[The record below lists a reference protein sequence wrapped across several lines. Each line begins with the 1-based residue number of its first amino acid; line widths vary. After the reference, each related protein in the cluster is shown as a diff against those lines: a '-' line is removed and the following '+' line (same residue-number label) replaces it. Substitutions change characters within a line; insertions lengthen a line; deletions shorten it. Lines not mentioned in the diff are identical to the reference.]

1 MASRAAVA
9 PIQEVAAVK
18 SKAAGPVGGFALA
31 LALVLSP
38 ALAHSQEGSSTPPPD
53 AGGSELQVGPAT
65 VAPHWSKYKYPETI
79 PDGATYYLIK
89 RGDTL
94 WDLSGRFLSNPFL
107 WPQIWD
113 QNRYITDAHWIYPGD
128 PLIIPRV
135 GVVSDRAG
143 EAVEGAAGAEGG
155 AERIGDTGPG
165 EAGAGAGERRSL
177 LQPAITETALQCAH
191 YILSDPEDTSLHLIG
206 SEDGATK
213 LAFGDRDIVYL
224 SKGSNAGVKAGDV
237 YSLQHVSY
245 EVKHPDTGR
254 TIGRKIETTGWGRV
268 ILVQED
274 ASTMMIEQACVDIHA
289 GDYAKPFQK
298 AVVPMIVPRLPGD
311 RLTPPT
317 GKTDGSIIDIGDDS
331 MIAGQEQIVSL
342 NLGSANGLAPG
353 NVLSV
358 FRVMYPGV
366 PSPRNVLG
374 EVVVVAVRERTSTAR
389 VTYSRDAIMNGDRVE
404 LR

>member
-1 MASRAAVA
+1 M
-9 PIQEVAAVK
+9 K
-18 SKAAGPVGGFALA
+18 SKAAGMAGGLVVALALVVSPALA
-31 LALVLSP
+31 LA
-38 ALAHSQEGSSTPPPD
+38 QEGSSTPPPA
-53 AGGSELQVGPAT
+53 AGESELQVGPAT

-94 WDLSGRFLSNPFL
+94 WDLAGRFLSNPFL

-135 GVVSDRAG
+135 GVVSDQAGRAG
-143 EAVEGAAGAEGG
+143 AGAGVEGEAGAERVSD
-155 AERIGDTGPG
+155 EGPG
-165 EAGAGAGERRSL
+165 VGFGAGAGERRSL
-177 LQPAITETALQCAH
+177 LEPAITETALQCAP
-191 YILSDPEDTSLHLIG
+191 YILSDPEDSSLHLIG

-213 LAFGDRDIVYL
+213 IAFGDRDLVYL

-237 YSLQHVSY
+237 YSLHHVSY

-268 ILVQED
+268 ILVQEG
-274 ASTMMIEQACVDIHA
+274 ASTLMIEQACQDVHL

-298 AVVPMIVPRLPGD
+298 AVVPMIVPRTPAD

-317 GKTDGSIIDIGDDS
+317 GKTDGTVIDIADDS

-342 NLGSANGLAPG
+342 NLGSSNGVAPG
-353 NVLSV
+353 NVFTV
-358 FRVMYPGV
+358 YRVMYPTV

-374 EVVVVAVRERTSTAR
+374 EVVVVAVRDRTATAR
-389 VTYSRDAIMNGDRVE
+389 VSYSRDAIMNGDRVE

>member
-1 MASRAAVA
+1 
-9 PIQEVAAVK
+9 VK
-18 SKAAGPVGGFALA
+18 SKATGLMGLAALS
-31 LALVLSP
+31 LTLVVTPGLVLAQGAAP
-38 ALAHSQEGSSTPPPD
+38 AAAPASGD
-53 AGGSELQVGPAT
+53 SELQVGPAT
-65 VAPHWSKYKYPETI
+65 IAPHWSKYKYPETV
-79 PDGATYYLIK
+79 PEGATYYLIK

-94 WDLSGRFLSNPFL
+94 WDLSARFLANPFL

-143 EAVEGAAGAEGG
+143 QTGEGAGG
-155 AERIGDTGPG
+155 AERVGEEGG
-165 EAGAGAGERRSL
+165 AAGQEAGGAAGERRSL
-177 LQPAITETALQCAH
+177 LEPAIPEMAMQCSH
-191 YILSDPEDTSLHLIG
+191 YILDDPEDTSLSVVG
-206 SEDGATK
+206 SENGMTK
-213 LAFGDRDIVYL
+213 LAFGDRDILYL
-224 SKGSNAGVKAGDV
+224 GKGSNAGVKAGDV

-245 EVKHPDTGR
+245 EVKHPESGR

-274 ASTMMIEQACVDIHA
+274 SSTLMIEAACQDVHV

-298 AVVPMIVPRLPGD
+298 AVVPMIVPRPPGD

-317 GKTDGSIIDIGDDS
+317 GKSDGSVVDIGDDS
-331 MIAGQEQIVSL
+331 MIAGQEQLVSI
-342 NLGSANGLAPG
+342 NLGSANGVAPG

-358 FRVMYPGV
+358 YRIMYPGV
-366 PSPRNVLG
+366 PTPRNVLG
-374 EVVVVAVRERTSTAR
+374 ELVVVTVRERTSTAR
-389 VTYSRDAIMNGDRVE
+389 VSYSRDAIMSGDRVE

>member
-1 MASRAAVA
+1 
-9 PIQEVAAVK
+9 VK
-18 SKAAGPVGGFALA
+18 SNAAGPAGSLALA
-31 LALVLSP
+31 LAIVLSP
-38 ALAHSQEGSSTPPPD
+38 TLARAQEGSSTPAPAAPA
-53 AGGSELQVGPAT
+53 AGESELQVGPAT

-79 PDGATYYLIK
+79 PDGASYYLIK

-94 WDLSGRFLSNPFL
+94 WDLAGRFLNNPFL

-143 EAVEGAAGAEGG
+143 QAGTEGGAGREGG
-155 AERIGDTGPG
+155 AERVADAA
-165 EAGAGAGERRSL
+165 AGQEGVGGAERRTL
-177 LQPAITETALQCAH
+177 LEPAITETALQCSH
-191 YILSDPEDTSLHLIG
+191 YILSDPEDASLVVMG

-213 LAFGDRDIVYL
+213 LAFADRDILYL
-224 SKGSNAGVKAGDV
+224 NKGSNAGVKAGDV
-237 YSLQHVSY
+237 YSLHHVSY
-245 EVKHPDTGR
+245 FVKHPDSGR
-254 TIGRKIETTGWGRV
+254 NIGRKIETTGWGRV

-274 ASTMMIEQACVDIHA
+274 AATLMVEQACQDIHA
-289 GDYAKPFQK
+289 GDYAKPFVK
-298 AVVPMIVPRLPGD
+298 AVVPMIVPRLPAD

-317 GKTDGSIIDIGDDS
+317 GKSDGSVVDIGDDS

-353 NVLSV
+353 NILTVY
-358 FRVMYPGV
+358 RVMYPSV

-374 EVVVVAVRERTSTAR
+374 EVVVVAVQERTATAR